1 MVNYTLLKFL
11 IRYYRTER
19 KENFFL
25 HLCHSYIKMLIL
37 LFKAFHQL
45 CLTTLANLTADI
57 RNENKSSKIFSK
69 EDVIN
74 FIEKNWES
82 MTTAPRR
89 TRSTWHA
96 TVSRSMVFTT
106 FTTLI
111 WSFKSV
117 ISENLNRHARMFSFL
132 KPRIQNHILDFEIQR
147 LKRLDPTM
155 KT

>member
-1 MVNYTLLKFL
+1 MQEKYFFIKKKTLLRNLVRFMINYQFYCKKCAINNQESFA
-11 IRYYRTER
+11 T
-19 KENFFL
+19 KQACKDNFFL
-25 HLCHSYIKMLIL
+25 HLCHSYIKMIIL

-111 WSFKSV
+111 
-117 ISENLNRHARMFSFL
+117 
-132 KPRIQNHILDFEIQR
+132 
-147 LKRLDPTM
+147 
-155 KT
+155 